1 MLLFHQDRM
10 ISLNLCAFHVEILS
24 GIENFQAYDYID
36 ARICL
41 MNALPKFLY
50 FLEDIAVSHW
60 PGKSEQDAVRTLSQ
74 LGYHTLG

>member
-41 MNALPKFLY
+41 MNALPTPVFLALITHRMS
-50 FLEDIAVSHW
+50 FLS
-60 PGKSEQDAVRTLSQ
+60 
-74 LGYHTLG
+74 